1 MRKSLFFICSFMS
14 NHVNH
19 TNLEEATSFD
29 YVFIGLGAGNGLM
42 LLSLIKRGLLNNK
55 KVAIIEASAQT
66 KNDKTYCFWSEAD
79 ATIVNDLSPIISHHY
94 QSIQVNQTPLQNIA
108 NHPYYYIRSID
119 FYNHTLEKVNAA
131 QFAIIRDAVT
141 TITPEHAQYVV
152 ETTQQTLRAAFIFDS
167 RPPNI
172 NALQAKH
179 IHLHQ
184 SFYGVHIRCA
194 QACFNPHAFNMMNFQ
209 VEQNGYTQFIYV
221 LPFSSTE
228 ALVELTRFG
237 KDKIEQHYANPV
249 LNQFILEHYGLYTV
263 LENESGCIPMT
274 NYRHSQNPMQGIL
287 NTGASANLIKPSTG
301 YGFKRMH
308 IFAETVAEQL
318 HHKSNIPFNQLGAK
332 TKPRFSFYD
341 TLLLIILFYW
351 PHFGKPIFSTLFKRN
366 RIQTIFAFLD
376 EQTKLKQEVPIF
388 ASLPL
393 MPFLKAVF
401 VYIKN
406 KQALQYVFATL
417 ACLLYAI
424 THYFEPQWANL
435 LIYAFL
441 TLGFLWVGIPH
452 GALDHML
459 VKQPKSSLLPFIL
472 KYLAIMGIY
481 FLCWHYFSFVS
492 LIIFVLFSS
501 FHFGESE
508 LEEMQGRSSYLEASV
523 LGFCI
528 LMALIGSHADE
539 SIQVVSAIKAL
550 PFSLQTSHNT
560 LKGVLQTTAFVSF
573 LYLILKGIRTQ
584 NQAYAGII
592 FLLLL
597 GIKMP
602 LMLAFGLYFICQHSI
617 NAWRHLQTGLQLKSR
632 DLYWKGLPYT
642 LGAVGFLALFFVVD
656 MSRYITVSGMM
667 GLVFVFLACI
677 SLPHFILMH
686 LFYKAGK

>member
-1 MRKSLFFICSFMS
+1 MFNQT
-14 NHVNH
+14 NHNLLYQA
-19 TNLEEATSFD
+19 TNSFD

-42 LLSLIKRGLLNNK
+42 ILSLLKRGLLNNK
-55 KVAIIEASAQT
+55 KVAIIESSTQT
-66 KNDKTYCFWSEAD
+66 KNDKTYCFWSEPD
-79 ATIVNDLSPIISHHY
+79 ASIINDLAPIISHHY
-94 QSIQVNQTPLQNIA
+94 ESIQVNETPLQHINTQ
-108 NHPYYYIRSID
+108 PYYYIRSLD
-119 FYNHTLEKVNAA
+119 FYKHIKEKAS
-131 QFAIIRDAVT
+131 QFTIIRDAVT
-141 TITPEHAQYVV
+141 TIIPEHAHYIVHTSQQLI
-152 ETTQQTLRAAFIFDS
+152 TTAYIFDS

-172 NALQAKH
+172 NALQAQH

-194 QACFNPHAFNMMNFQ
+194 QACFNPNAFNMMNFQ

-237 KDKIEQHYANPV
+237 KEKIEQHYANPI

-274 NYRHSQNPMQGIL
+274 NYRHPQNPMEGIL

-308 IFAETVAEQL
+308 AFAETVAEQL
-318 HHKSNIPFNQLGAK
+318 HQKSSIPFNQLGSK

-351 PHFGKPIFSTLFKRN
+351 PQFGKPIFSTLFKRN
-366 RIQTIFAFLD
+366 RILTIFAFLD
-376 EQTKLKQEVPIF
+376 EKTTLKQEAPIF

-393 MPFLKAVF
+393 MPFIKAVF

-417 ACLLYAI
+417 SCLLYAI
-424 THYFEPQWANL
+424 TNYVNPPLAQQL
-435 LIYAFL
+435 LVAFIAI
-441 TLGFLWVGIPH
+441 GFLWVGIPH

-459 VKQPKSSLLPFIL
+459 VKQPKSSLLSFML
-472 KYLAIMGIY
+472 KYIAIMGVY
-481 FLCWHYFSFVS
+481 FLCWHYFSFAS

-508 LEEMQGRSSYLEASV
+508 FEEMKQRSSYLEASL

-528 LMALIGSHADE
+528 LMVLIGSHANE
-539 SIQVVSAIKAL
+539 SIQVISAIKAL
-550 PFSLQTSHNT
+550 PFSLQTSQQN
-560 LKGVLQTTAFVSF
+560 LKVVLQSTAILSF
-573 LYLILKGIRTQ
+573 SYLIFKGIRTR
-584 NQAYAGII
+584 NKAFVGIL

-597 GIKMP
+597 GVKMP

-617 NAWRHLQTGLQLKSR
+617 NAWRHLQTGLQLSSGN
-632 DLYWKGLPYT
+632 LYRKGLPYT
-642 LGAVGFLALFFVVD
+642 LGALAFLALFFLLD

-667 GLVFVFLACI
+667 GLVFVFLACV
-677 SLPHFILMH
+677 SLPHFIMMH
-686 LFYKAGK
+686 LFYKTNK

>member
-1 MRKSLFFICSFMS
+1 MS
-14 NHVNH
+14 NQVIHN
-19 TNLEEATSFD
+19 EASTSFN

-42 LLSLIKRGLLNNK
+42 LLSLLKRGLLNNK
-55 KVAIIEASAQT
+55 KVAIIESSAQT

-94 QSIQVNQTPLQNIA
+94 QYIQVNQTPLQNIA

-119 FYNHTLEKVNAA
+119 FYKHTLEKAT
-131 QFAIIRDAVT
+131 QFTIIRDAVT
-141 TITPEHAQYVV
+141 SITPEHDQYLVQ
-152 ETTQQTLRAAFIFDS
+152 TSQQTLTTAYIFDS

-172 NALQAKH
+172 NALQAQH
-179 IHLHQ
+179 IQLHQ

-194 QACFNPHAFNMMNFQ
+194 QACFNPKAFNMMNFQ

-221 LPFSSTE
+221 LPFSTTE

-237 KDKIEQHYANPV
+237 KDKIEQHYANPI
-249 LNQFILEHYGLYTV
+249 LNEFILEQYGLYTV

-274 NYRHSQNPMQGIL
+274 NYQHPQNPMEGIL

-308 IFAETVAEQL
+308 AFAETVAEQL
-318 HHKSNIPFNQLGAK
+318 HQKSTIPFNQLGS
-332 TKPRFSFYD
+332 TPKPRFSFYD

-351 PHFGKPIFSTLFKRN
+351 PQFGKPIFSTLFKRN

-376 EQTKLKQEVPIF
+376 EKTNLKQEAPLF

-393 MPFLKAVF
+393 MPFIKAVF

-424 THYFEPQWANL
+424 TNYVNPPLAQQL
-435 LIYAFL
+435 LVAFIAI
-441 TLGFLWVGIPH
+441 GFLWVGIPH

-459 VKQPKSSLLPFIL
+459 VKQPKSSLLSFML
-472 KYLAIMGIY
+472 KYIAIMGVY
-481 FLCWHYFSFVS
+481 FLCWHYFSFAS
-492 LIIFVLFSS
+492 LITFVLFSS

-508 LEEMQGRSSYLEASV
+508 FEEMKQRSSYVEASL

-528 LMALIGSHADE
+528 LMVLIGSHANE
-539 SIQVVSAIKAL
+539 SIQVISAIKAL
-550 PFSLQTSHNT
+550 PFSLQTSQQN
-560 LKGVLQTTAFVSF
+560 LKVVLQSTAILSL
-573 LYLILKGIRTQ
+573 LYLIFKGIQTR
-584 NQAYAGII
+584 NKAFAGIL

-597 GIKMP
+597 GVKMP

-617 NAWRHLQTGLQLKSR
+617 NAWRHLQTGLQLSSGN
-632 DLYWKGLPYT
+632 LYRKGLPYT
-642 LGAVGFLALFFVVD
+642 LGALAFLALFFLLD
-656 MSRYITVSGMM
+656 MSRYFTVSGMM
-667 GLVFVFLACI
+667 GLVFVFLACV
-677 SLPHFILMH
+677 SLPHFIMMH
-686 LFYKAGK
+686 LFYKTNK

>member
-1 MRKSLFFICSFMS
+1 MS

-19 TNLEEATSFD
+19 TNHLEATRFD

-42 LLSLIKRGLLNNK
+42 LLSLLKRGLLNNK
-55 KVAIIEASAQT
+55 KVAIIEASTKT

-108 NHPYYYIRSID
+108 NHPYNYIRSID

-131 QFAIIRDAVT
+131 QFPIMRDAVT
-141 TITPEHAQYVV
+141 TIKQEHTEYVV
-152 ETTQQTLRAAFIFDS
+152 QTTQQTIRTAFIFDS
-167 RPPNI
+167 RPPQI
-172 NALQAKH
+172 NALQAQH

-194 QACFNPHAFNMMNFQ
+194 QPCFNPHAFNMMNFQ
-209 VEQNGYTQFIYV
+209 VEQSGYTQFIYV
-221 LPFSSTE
+221 LPFSGTE

-237 KDKIEQHYANPV
+237 KDKIEEHYANPV
-249 LNQFILEHYGLYTV
+249 LNQFILEHYGSYTV

-274 NYRHSQNPMQGIL
+274 NYRHPHNPMQGVL

-308 IFAETVAEQL
+308 IFAETVAEQI
-318 HHKSNIPFNQLGAK
+318 SINSSIPFNQLGSKA
-332 TKPRFSFYD
+332 KPRFCFYD
-341 TLLLIILFYW
+341 TLLLIILLYW
-351 PHFGKPIFSTLFKRN
+351 PHWGKPIFSTLFKRN
-366 RIQTIFAFLD
+366 RIQTIFSFLD

-393 MPFLKAVF
+393 MPFIKAVF

-406 KQALQYVFATL
+406 KQALRYLFATL
-417 ACLLYAI
+417 ACLLFAI
-424 THYFEPQWANL
+424 THYFEPQWGNQ

-459 VKQPKSSLLPFIL
+459 VKQTQSSLLPFIL

-492 LIIFVLFSS
+492 LIVFVLFSS

-508 LEEMQGRSSYLEASV
+508 LEEMQGRSAYLEAGL
-523 LGFCI
+523 LGLCI
-528 LMALIGSHADE
+528 LMTIIGSHADE

-550 PFSLQTSHNT
+550 PISLQTSQSS
-560 LKGVLQTTAFVSF
+560 LKTVLQTTAIVSF
-573 LYLILKGIRTQ
+573 LYLILRGIQTR
-584 NQAYAGII
+584 NMAYIGLVY
-592 FLLLL
+592 LLLL
-597 GIKMP
+597 GLKMP

-617 NAWRHLQTGLQLKSR
+617 NAWRHLQSGLHLNSR
-632 DLYWKGLPYT
+632 QLYWKGLPYT
-642 LGAVGFLALFFVVD
+642 LGAFGFLAFCFVVD
-656 MSRYITVSGMM
+656 ISRYISVSGLM